1 MDVEATMAASAALV
15 PVTVGEYLG
24 SVYRPDVDYVDGV
37 LEARNVGEFDHADL
51 QKSVLLL
58 LTAQEGAG
66 GFRAMPELRVQVGP
80 MRFRV
85 PDVCV
90 LRRNAARERVVRTAP
105 MLCVEVLSPRDT
117 LRGMRARC
125 GDYLAMGVP
134 VVWILD
140 PATRTAYVL
149 DSAGMRELREGVLRV
164 GGTAVEVGVGEVFA
178 TLDA

>member
-1 MDVEATMAASAALV
+1 MAASAALV

-58 LTAQEGAG
+58 LTAQEQAG
-66 GFRAMPELRVQVGP
+66 GLRVLPELRVQVGP

-90 LRRNAARERVVRTAP
+90 LRREVARERIVRTAP
-105 MLCVEVLSPRDT
+105 VLCVEILSPRDT
-117 LRGMRARC
+117 LKRMRARC

-134 VVWILD
+134 AVWILD
-140 PATRTAYVL
+140 PETRTAYLL
-149 DSAGMRELREGVLRV
+149 DASGMRELREGVLRV
-164 GGTAVEVGVGEVFA
+164 DGTAVELGVVEVFS

>member
-1 MDVEATMAASAALV
+1 MATAAVRFSI
-15 PVTVGEYLG
+15 PVGEYLG

-51 QKSVLLL
+51 QKSILLL
-58 LTAQEGAG
+58 LAAQEHVG

-90 LRRNAARERVVRTAP
+90 LRKDAAREQIIRTAP
-105 MLCVEVLSPRDT
+105 ILCVEILSPRDA
-117 LRGMRARC
+117 LQRMRTRC

-134 VVWILD
+134 AVWILD

-149 DSAGMRELREGVLRV
+149 DGSGMRELREGSLRV
-164 GGTAVEVGVGEVFA
+164 EGTAVEVGVGEVFA